1 MPDGLLSGVRVLDLS
16 EGVPGPFSTKLMTY
30 LGAEVIKVE
39 RPGEGDSSRRVSP
52 FLNDIPN
59 PETSGSF
66 LYLNGGKK
74 SVTLDITTTTGVEI
88 LKQLVKKSQILVESF
103 HPQTMED
110 LGLSYETLEG
120 VNPSLV
126 LTSVAHFG
134 QTGPYSQY
142 RGGEL
147 VDFATG
153 GNLNLMGLPEREPI
167 KFGGNAG
174 QYMGAVSC
182 LGGTLVALYSAEAA
196 GLGQHVDMSIQETLI
211 CCHIQDLCNYEY
223 TGKVESRGHGSMIY
237 PCKDGFVGLTLQQ
250 HLWARV
256 CTLLD
261 MPELEHDPQFATF
274 PARRENA
281 DLLDAIIIG
290 WMIERTKEEVYHQA
304 QGYNLPSGYVATV
317 EDIVNSAQHEARGFI
332 TSIDHPETGPL
343 QYPGAPFRIP
353 GFDVEHKRAPLLGEH
368 NVEILC
374 GLLGY
379 DRSDLVMLRG
389 AGVI

>member
-1 MPDGLLSGVRVLDLS
+1 MQNGLLSGVRVLDLS
-16 EGVPGPFSTKLMTY
+16 EDVPGPYSTKLMAY
-30 LGAEVIKVE
+30 MGAEVIKIE
-39 RPGEGDSSRRVSP
+39 PPGVGDVSRRNSP

-74 SVTLDITTTTGVEI
+74 SITLDLTTRTGAGI
-88 LKQLVKKSQILVESF
+88 LKELVKDSQILIESF
-103 HPQTMED
+103 HPQTLEN
-110 LGLSYETLEG
+110 LGLGYEVLEK

-126 LTSVAHFG
+126 LTSVTHFG

-142 RGGEL
+142 KGGEL

-174 QYMGAVSC
+174 QYMGAVAC
-182 LGGTLVALYSAEAA
+182 LGGALVAFYSAE
-196 GLGQHVDMSIQETLI
+196 GTGVGQHVDLSLQETLI

-223 TGKVESRGHGSMIY
+223 TGTVQTRGHGSMIY

-250 HLWARV
+250 HLWPRV

-261 MPELEHDPQFATF
+261 MPELVDDPQFATF
-274 PARRENA
+274 QGRRDNA
-281 DLLDAIIIG
+281 DLLDAVIIG
-290 WMIERTKEEVYHQA
+290 WMIERTKEEVYHEAQA
-304 QGYNLPSGYVATV
+304 LNLPTGYVATV
-317 EDIVNSAQHEARGFI
+317 EDIVNSPQHNAREFI
-332 TSIDHPETGPL
+332 ASIDHPETGPL
-343 QYPGAPFRIP
+343 QYPGAPFKIP
-353 GFDVEHKRAPLLGEH
+353 GHNLEHKRAPLLGEH

-374 GLLGY
+374 DWLGY
-379 DRSDLVMLRG
+379 ARSDLVMLRG